1 MADTVVDLFKHNL
14 WANLRLL
21 DACASLSKED
31 LAATCEGT
39 YGSLGDTLTHMLASE
54 ERYVMQWTPAEATIG
69 EDMPFPGFAMLRKS
83 AEASGNALIDIAGKT
98 DADAVLRGTY
108 RDTPYEMR
116 AALLLGQAINH
127 ATEHR
132 AHVATIMTQRGLTP
146 PRMDVLGLWMAGQSG

>member
-1 MADTVVDLFKHNL
+1 MADAIADMFKHNL
-14 WANLRLL
+14 WANLLLL
-21 DACASLSKED
+21 DACASLSEED
-31 LAATCEGT
+31 LKATCEGT

-54 ERYVMQWTPAEATIG
+54 ERYVIAWTPTKATIG
-69 EDMPFPGFAMLRKS
+69 EGMPFPGFATLRKS
-83 AEASGNALIDIAGKT
+83 AEASGNALIDIASKAT
-98 DADAVLRGTY
+98 ADDMLRGTY

-146 PRMDVLGLWMAGQSG
+146 PRMDVLGLWMGGQSG